1 MEPPDS
7 LSGGKVVKLD
17 ELVPKTMPGDAT
29 GANALSAGN
38 IGYMHY
44 LLFDFLAPL
53 RRNREVRPMGL
64 KGIDM
69 FQGNFRL
76 NHASGPFADPA
87 VRQVMW
93 KLVDQKQVLDAIG
106 IPAGFRLENY
116 PSFWMYDTPFQR
128 AAGSKA
134 VRSDMEGAKA
144 ALARPEGWGPFPV
157 GANGV
162 DVIPPLNP
170 FYIANNCSDYPGR
183 SCDDLITTLLQ
194 DLVRAPDA
202 AARKSVAE
210 IQRAAYELVPS
221 VTRGNSRGRRATAR
235 G

>member
-1 MEPPDS
+1 
-7 LSGGKVVKLD
+7 
-17 ELVPKTMPGDAT
+17 
-29 GANALSAGN
+29 
-38 IGYMHY
+38 
-44 LLFDFLAPL
+44 
-53 RRNREVRPMGL
+53 
-64 KGIDM
+64 
-69 FQGNFRL
+69 
-76 NHASGPFADPA
+76 
-87 VRQVMW
+87 
-93 KLVDQKQVLDAIG
+93 
-106 IPAGFRLENY
+106 
-116 PSFWMYDTPFQR
+116 
-128 AAGSKA
+128 
-134 VRSDMEGAKA
+134 
-144 ALARPEGWGPFPV
+144 
-157 GANGV
+157 V